1 VIHRLLFPPWP
12 FRAAAICVAV
22 LAAGVL
28 AVPVPDPPFPEDYG
42 TMVLDT
48 HGEILH
54 TYLAADEQRRFRL
67 GINDIAPK
75 LEAAVLAAE
84 DRRFRTHPGV
94 DPLALSRAV
103 IQNLRAGE
111 VRSGASTITMQVA
124 RLIRPKP
131 RTIPNKMLEMVQA
144 LKLETQLGKDQI
156 LRLYFEHAP
165 YGGNLVGATAASL
178 HYFNRPPDRLT
189 WAEAAT
195 LAVLPKAPTAV
206 TPFRN
211 AEVLLKRR
219 NRLLH
224 VLEKQ
229 ESIDKETLRESLFE
243 ELPRWSH
250 PMPTVAPHFARRVAA
265 ENPGCNPHTTLDRG
279 IQEQL
284 EALAQRHA
292 GWLSRKGI
300 HNLSILAVET
310 ATGKVRAYVGSPD
323 FFDRDNGGQVD
334 GVMAS
339 RSTGSLLKPFLYAS
353 AFDRGVIHPD
363 SLLRDVPVYFGSY
376 APVNADRKFSG
387 MVRASEALVRSLN
400 VPPTLLLREIGVAE
414 FHHFLEAAGM
424 ETLFRSP
431 DGYGLSLILGGA
443 EGTLWDMVRLY
454 RGLASDGRF
463 DGLTYLADV
472 SPEEGPQLLSPAAA
486 RLTMEILTEVRRPD
500 DDGVDRTLFTPRRPV
515 AWKTGTSFGKRDAW
529 AVGATPDWV
538 VGVWVGNFSGQ
549 GNASLGGARA
559 AAPILF
565 AALDLL
571 PGHREG
577 GWYHVPTD
585 VRAIQLCSDSGFR
598 AGEDCPRTHVAQRP
612 WRSPPVAV
620 CPYHRS
626 FWIDPETGHEVC
638 SRCWETSAHQRITRL
653 ILPADAAQLM
663 RRAGH
668 RIDSSPVHNPDCPVS
683 SPHHPLRVV
692 YPAAGATLLVPR
704 DLDDKPE
711 RVTLRG
717 SHTSAAA
724 TLHWYVDGNYQ
735 GHTTGDHAVSLLL
748 AGGRHRVEIID
759 QDGRAAS
766 TSFTVERRETDH
778 KRTRNTSQASPATQ

>member
-1 VIHRLLFPPWP
+1 MIQRLLFPPWP
-12 FRAAAICVAV
+12 VRAAAICVAV
-22 LAAGVL
+22 VAAAVL

-42 TMVLDT
+42 AVVLDT
-48 HGEILH
+48 HGEVLH
-54 TYLAADEQRRFRL
+54 TYLANDQQWRFRL
-67 GINDIAPK
+67 AGEDIADK
-75 LEAAVLAAE
+75 LETAVLAAE
-84 DRRFRTHPGV
+84 DRRFRKHFGV

-103 IQNLRAGE
+103 IQNFRAGE
-111 VRSGASTITMQVA
+111 IRSGASTITMQVA

-131 RTIPNKMLEMVQA
+131 RTVPNKVLEMVQA
-144 LKLETQLGKDQI
+144 LKLETRLDKEEI
-156 LRLYFEHAP
+156 LRLYLEHAP

-195 LAVLPKAPTAV
+195 LAVLPKAPTTV

-211 AEVLLKRR
+211 PEVLLTRR

-224 VLEKQ
+224 SLEQ
-229 ESIDKETLRESLFE
+229 QRLIDAQTLRESLFE
-243 ELPRWSH
+243 ELPTHSH
-250 PMPTVAPHFARRVAA
+250 PMPTLAPHLARRVAA
-265 ENPGCNPHTTLDRG
+265 EDPGRDPRTTLDRG
-279 IQEQL
+279 IQEQF
-284 EALAQRHA
+284 EDLARRHA
-292 GWLSRKGI
+292 AWLSRAGI

-310 ATGKVRAYVGSPD
+310 ATGRVRAYVGSPD
-323 FFDRDNGGQVD
+323 FFDLSHGGQVD
-334 GVMAS
+334 GVTAS
-339 RSTGSLLKPFLYAS
+339 RSTGSLLKPFLFAT

-363 SLLRDVPVYFGSY
+363 SLLQDVPVYFGSY
-376 APVNADRKFSG
+376 APVNADRQFSG

-414 FHHFLEAAGM
+414 FHHFLEMAGM
-424 ETLFRSP
+424 QTLFRSP

-463 DGLTYLADV
+463 GDLTHIEDEL
-472 SPEEGPQLLSPAAA
+472 PEAGPKLLSPAAA

-577 GWYHVPTD
+577 AWYHAPTD
-585 VRAIQLCSDSGFR
+585 VRAIRLCTDSGFR
-598 AGEDCPRTHVAQRP
+598 AGEDCRKTRIAERP

-626 FWIDPETGHEVC
+626 FWIDPETGLEVC
-638 SRCWETSAHQRITRL
+638 SRCWNTGRQQRVTRL

-668 RIDSSPVHNPDCPVS
+668 RIDSSPVHNPACPVS
-683 SPHHPLRVV
+683 SPHRPLRVV
-692 YPAAGATLLVPR
+692 YPAEGATLLVPR
-704 DLDDKPE
+704 DLDDRPE
-711 RVTLRG
+711 QVTFRA

-724 TLHWYVDGNYQ
+724 ELHWYVDGRYQ
-735 GHTTGDHAVSLLL
+735 GRTAGDHAVSLVLES
-748 AGGRHRVEIID
+748 GVHRVEVVD

-766 TSFTVERRETDH
+766 ITFTVERR
-778 KRTRNTSQASPATQ
+778 S

>member
-1 VIHRLLFPPWP
+1 VIHRVLFPPWP
-12 FRAAAICVAV
+12 VRAAAIGVAA
-22 LAAGVL
+22 LAAGVV
-28 AVPVPDPPFPEDYG
+28 AVPVPDPTFPEDYG

-48 HGEILH
+48 RGEVLH
-54 TYLAADEQRRFRL
+54 TYLANDEQWRFRL
-67 GINDIAPK
+67 DCDDISDK
-75 LEAAVLAAE
+75 LETAVLTAE

-131 RTIPNKMLEMVQA
+131 RTIPNKILEMVQA
-144 LKLETQLGKDQI
+144 LKLETRLDKTEI
-156 LRLYFEHAP
+156 LRLYLEHAP

-195 LAVLPKAPTAV
+195 LAVLPKAPTTV

-211 AEVLLKRR
+211 PEVLLDRR

-224 VLEKQ
+224 ALEEQ
-229 ESIDKETLRESLFE
+229 GFIDDQTLRESLFE
-243 ELPRWSH
+243 ELPTRSH

-265 ENPGCNPHTTLDRG
+265 ENPGGNPRTTLDRG
-279 IQEQL
+279 IQEQF
-284 EALAQRHA
+284 EALARRHA
-292 GWLSRKGI
+292 GYLSRTGI

-310 ATGKVRAYVGSPD
+310 STGRVRAYVGSPD
-323 FFDRDNGGQVD
+323 FFDRSNGGQVD

-339 RSTGSLLKPFLYAS
+339 RSTGSLLKPFLYAT

-387 MVRASEALVRSLN
+387 MVRASDALVRSLN

-414 FHHFLEAAGM
+414 FHHFLKMAGM
-424 ETLFRSP
+424 RTLFRSP

-443 EGTLWDMVRLY
+443 EGTLWDMVRLF

-463 DGLTYLADV
+463 DGLTHLEDEP
-472 SPEEGPQLLSPAAA
+472 PEDGPQLLSPAAA

-559 AAPILF
+559 AAPVLF

-571 PGHREG
+571 PGHRDG
-577 GWYHVPTD
+577 TWYHSPTD
-585 VRAIQLCSDSGFR
+585 VRAIRLCSDSGFR
-598 AGEDCPRTHVAQRP
+598 AGEDCPRTHLARRP
-612 WRSPPVAV
+612 WRSPPVAI

-626 FWIDPETGHEVC
+626 FWIDPDTGFEVC
-638 SRCWETSAHQRITRL
+638 SRCWETSRHQRITRL

-683 SPHHPLRVV
+683 SPHDPLRVV

-704 DLDDKPE
+704 DLDDRPE
-711 RVTLRG
+711 SVTLRA

-724 TLHWYVDGNYQ
+724 TLHWYVDGNYH
-735 GHTTGDHAVSLLL
+735 GRTTGDHAVSLVL
-748 AGGRHRVEIID
+748 ANGRHRVEIID

-766 TSFTVERRETDH
+766 TTFTVERR
-778 KRTRNTSQASPATQ
+778 S

>member
-1 VIHRLLFPPWP
+1 MV
-12 FRAAAICVAV
+12 
-22 LAAGVL
+22 

-48 HGEILH
+48 HGEVLH
-54 TYLAADEQRRFRL
+54 TYLATDDQWRFRL
-67 GINDIAPK
+67 SGDDIAPK

-84 DRRFRTHPGV
+84 DRRFRNHPGV

-103 IQNLRAGE
+103 IQNLGAGE
-111 VRSGASTITMQVA
+111 VRSGASTITMQLA

-131 RTIPNKMLEMVQA
+131 RTIPNKILEMAQA
-144 LKLETQLGKDQI
+144 LKLETRLDKDEI

-178 HYFNRPPDRLT
+178 HYFNRPPNRLT

-195 LAVLPKAPTAV
+195 LAVLPKAPSTV

-211 AEVLLKRR
+211 SEVLLDRR
-219 NRLLH
+219 NRLLRA
-224 VLEKQ
+224 LEQ
-229 ESIDKETLRESLFE
+229 QGSMDDQTLRESLFE
-243 ELPRWSH
+243 PLPTWPH
-250 PMPTVAPHFARRVAA
+250 PMPTVAPHFARRVAG
-265 ENPGCNPHTTLDRG
+265 ENPGCDPRTTLDRG

-284 EALAQRHA
+284 EALARRHA

-300 HNLSILAVET
+300 QNLSILAVET

-323 FFDRDNGGQVD
+323 FFDRNNGGQVD

-339 RSTGSLLKPFLYAS
+339 RSTGSLLKPFLYAT

-387 MVRASEALVRSLN
+387 MVRASEALARSLN

-414 FHHFLEAAGM
+414 FHHFLAAAGM
-424 ETLFRSP
+424 QTLFRSP

-463 DGLTYLADV
+463 DGLALLEDEA
-472 SPEEGPQLLSPAAA
+472 SEEGPQLLSPAAA

-577 GWYHVPTD
+577 AWYHPPND
-585 VRAIQLCSDSGFR
+585 VRAIRLCSDSGFR
-598 AGEDCPRTHVAQRP
+598 AGGDCPRTHIAQRP

-620 CPYHRS
+620 CPYHHN
-626 FWIDPETGHEVC
+626 FWIDPETGFEVC
-638 SRCWETSAHQRITRL
+638 SRCWRTDRHNLVTRL

-717 SHTSAAA
+717 SHTSADAS
-724 TLHWYVDGNYQ
+724 LHWYVDGNYH
-735 GHTTGDHAVSLLL
+735 GRTTGDHAVSLLL
-748 AGGRHRVEIID
+748 TSGRHRVEVID

-766 TSFTVERRETDH
+766 TTFTVERR
-778 KRTRNTSQASPATQ
+778 S

>member
-12 FRAAAICVAV
+12 VRAAAICIAV

-28 AVPVPDPPFPEDYG
+28 VVPVPDPPFPEDYG

-48 HGEILH
+48 HGEVLH
-54 TYLAADEQRRFRL
+54 TYLADDEQWRFRL
-67 GINDIAPK
+67 DSDDIATK
-75 LEAAVLAAE
+75 LETAVLAAE
-84 DRRFRTHPGV
+84 DRRFRSHPGV
-94 DPLALSRAV
+94 DPLALGRAV
-103 IQNLRAGE
+103 IQNVGAGE
-111 VRSGASTITMQVA
+111 VKSGASTITMQVA

-131 RTIPNKMLEMVQA
+131 RTIPNKLLEMAQA
-144 LKLETQLGKDQI
+144 LKLETRLDKTEI
-156 LRLYFEHAP
+156 LRLYLEHAP

-195 LAVLPKAPTAV
+195 MAVLPKAPSAV

-211 AEVLLKRR
+211 AEVLLERR

-224 VLEKQ
+224 TLERQ
-229 ESIDKETLRESLFE
+229 GSIDHQTLRDSLFE
-243 ELPRWSH
+243 TLPAVAH

-265 ENPGCNPHTTLDRG
+265 ADPGHNPQTTLDRE

-284 EALAQRHA
+284 EALARRHA
-292 GWLSRKGI
+292 GYLSRAGI

-310 ATGKVRAYVGSPD
+310 TTGKVRAYVGSPD
-323 FFDRDNGGQVD
+323 FFDRSHGGQVD

-339 RSTGSLLKPFLYAS
+339 RSTGSLLKPFLYAT
-353 AFDRGVIHPD
+353 AFDRGAIHPD
-363 SLLRDVPVYFGSY
+363 SLLRDVPIYFGSY

-400 VPPTLLLREIGVAE
+400 IPPTLLLRQIGVAE
-414 FHHFLEAAGM
+414 FHHFLGQAGM
-424 ETLFRSP
+424 QTLFRSP

-463 DGLTYLADV
+463 DGLTQLAGEP
-472 SPEEGPQLLSPAAA
+472 PEEGPQLLSPAAA

-549 GNASLGGARA
+549 GNSSLGGARA

-577 GWYHVPTD
+577 DWYHAPAD
-585 VRAIQLCSDSGFR
+585 VRAIRLCDDSGFR
-598 AGEDCPRTHVAQRP
+598 AGDDCPTTHITQRP

-626 FWIDPETGHEVC
+626 FWIDPETGFEVC
-638 SRCWETSAHQRITRL
+638 SRCWRTGDHQRVTRL

-683 SPHHPLRVV
+683 SHHHPLRVV

-704 DLDDKPE
+704 DLDDRPE
-711 RVTLRG
+711 RITLRA
-717 SHTSAAA
+717 SHTSADAE
-724 TLHWYVDGNYQ
+724 LHWYVDGNYH
-735 GHTTGDHAVSLLL
+735 GRSTGDHAISLLL
-748 AGGRHRVEIID
+748 QGGRHRVEIID
-759 QDGRAAS
+759 QDGRAAN
-766 TSFTVERRETDH
+766 TSFTVERR
-778 KRTRNTSQASPATQ
+778 S

>member
-1 VIHRLLFPPWP
+1 MIHRRVLLPPWP
-12 FRAAAICVAV
+12 VRAAAIGVAA

-42 TMVLDT
+42 AMILDT
-48 HGEILH
+48 HGEVLH
-54 TYLAADEQRRFRL
+54 TSLASDEQWRFRL
-67 GINDIAPK
+67 DGDDISNK
-75 LEAAVLAAE
+75 LVTAVLTAE

-103 IQNLRAGE
+103 IQNVRAGE
-111 VRSGASTITMQVA
+111 IRSGASTITMQVA

-131 RTIPNKMLEMVQA
+131 RTVPNKVLEMVQA
-144 LKLETQLGKDQI
+144 LKLETRLDKDEI
-156 LRLYFEHAP
+156 LRLYLEHAP

-178 HYFNRPPDRLT
+178 HYFNRTPDRLT

-211 AEVLLKRR
+211 PDVLLDRR

-224 VLEKQ
+224 ALENQ
-229 ESIDKETLRESLFE
+229 GSIDDQTLRESLFE
-243 ELPRWSH
+243 RLPTRSH
-250 PMPTVAPHFARRVAA
+250 SMPTVAPHFARRVAG
-265 ENPGCNPHTTLDRG
+265 ENPGCNPRTTLDRG

-284 EALAQRHA
+284 EALARRHA
-292 GWLSRKGI
+292 GYLSRAGI

-310 ATGKVRAYVGSPD
+310 STGEVRGYVGSPD
-323 FFDRDNGGQVD
+323 FFDHSNGGQVD

-339 RSTGSLLKPFLYAS
+339 RSTGSLLKPFLYAT

-400 VPPTLLLREIGVAE
+400 VPPTLLLREVGVAE
-414 FHHFLEAAGM
+414 FHHFLGMAGM
-424 ETLFRSP
+424 RTLFRSP
-431 DGYGLSLILGGA
+431 DGYGLSLVLGGA

-463 DGLTYLADV
+463 DGLTLLAGEP
-472 SPEEGPQLLSPAAA
+472 PEEGPQLLSPAAA

-559 AAPILF
+559 AAPVLF

-577 GWYHVPTD
+577 TWYHSPTD
-585 VRAIQLCSDSGFR
+585 VRAIRLCSDSGFR
-598 AGEDCPRTHVAQRP
+598 AGEDCPNTHVARRP
-612 WRSPPVAV
+612 RRAPQVAV

-626 FWIDPETGHEVC
+626 FWIDPDTGFEVC
-638 SRCWETSAHQRITRL
+638 SRCWKASRHQRITRL

-668 RIDSSPVHNPDCPVS
+668 RIDSSPVHNPDCPAS
-683 SPHHPLRVV
+683 SPHDPLRVV
-692 YPAAGATLLVPR
+692 YPSPGATLLVPR
-704 DLDDKPE
+704 DLDDRPE
-711 RVTLRG
+711 SVTLRA

-735 GHTTGDHAVSLLL
+735 GRTTGDHAVSLLL
-748 AGGRHRVEIID
+748 ASGRHRVEIID

-766 TSFTVERRETDH
+766 TTFTVERR
-778 KRTRNTSQASPATQ
+778 S

>member
-1 VIHRLLFPPWP
+1 MIHRLLIPPGP
-12 FRAAAICVAV
+12 VRAAAICVAV
-22 LAAGVL
+22 LTACVV
-28 AVPVPDPPFPEDYG
+28 AVPVPDPVFPDDYG

-48 HGEILH
+48 HGEVLH
-54 TYLAADEQRRFRL
+54 TYLATDEQWRFRL
-67 GINDIAPK
+67 EGTDLAPK
-75 LEAAVLAAE
+75 LVTAVLAAE

-103 IQNLRAGE
+103 IENLRAGE

-131 RTIPNKMLEMVQA
+131 RTIPNKLFEMAQA
-144 LKLETQLGKDQI
+144 LKLETRLDKNEI

-178 HYFNRPPDRLT
+178 HYFNRPPNRLT

-195 LAVLPKAPTAV
+195 LAVLPKAPTTV

-211 AEVLLKRR
+211 AELLLKRR
-219 NRLLH
+219 NRLLRS
-224 VLEKQ
+224 LEQ
-229 ESIDKETLRESLFE
+229 DGSIDDQTLRESLFE
-243 ELPRWSH
+243 ELPTRAH
-250 PMPTVAPHFARRVAA
+250 HMPTVAAHFARQVAA
-265 ENPGCNPHTTLDRG
+265 EYSGLNPRTTLDRG
-279 IQEQL
+279 VQERL
-284 EALAQRHA
+284 EDLARRHA
-292 GWLSRKGI
+292 VWLSRTGI

-310 ATGKVRAYVGSPD
+310 RTGKVRAYVGSPD
-323 FFDRDNGGQVD
+323 FFDHSNGGQVD

-339 RSTGSLLKPFLYAS
+339 RSTGSLLKPFLYAQ

-376 APVNADRKFSG
+376 APVNADRRFSG

-400 VPPTLLLREIGVAE
+400 IPPTLLLGEIGVAE
-414 FHHFLEAAGM
+414 FHHFLQAAGM
-424 ETLFRSP
+424 RTLFRSP

-463 DGLTYLADV
+463 DGLTHLEDEP
-472 SPEEGPQLLSPAAA
+472 PEDGPQLLSPAAA

-538 VGVWVGNFSGQ
+538 VGVWVGNFSGR

-577 GWYHVPTD
+577 EWYHAPAD
-585 VRAIQLCSDSGFR
+585 VAAIRLCSDSGFR
-598 AGEDCPRTHVAQRP
+598 AGDDCPKTHISQRP
-612 WRSPPVAV
+612 WRAPQVPA

-626 FWIDPETGHEVC
+626 FWIDSETGYEVC
-638 SRCWETSAHQRITRL
+638 SRCWNAGAQQRVTRL

-668 RIDSSPVHNPDCPVS
+668 RIDSSPIHNPDCPVS
-683 SPHHPLRVV
+683 SPHRPLRIL
-692 YPAAGATLLVPR
+692 YPAAETTLLVPR
-704 DLDDKPE
+704 DIDDRPE
-711 RVTLRG
+711 RITLRA
-717 SHTSAAA
+717 SHTSAEA
-724 TLHWYVDGNYQ
+724 TLHWYVDGNYH
-735 GHTTGDHAVSLLL
+735 GRTSGDHSVSLAL
-748 AGGRHRVEIID
+748 GRGRHRIEIID
-759 QDGRAAS
+759 QDGRAAN
-766 TSFTVERRETDH
+766 TSFTVERR
-778 KRTRNTSQASPATQ
+778 S

>member
-1 VIHRLLFPPWP
+1 MIHRLLLPSWP
-12 FRAAAICVAV
+12 ARAAAICVAV
-22 LAAGVL
+22 GVAVVL
-28 AVPVPDPPFPEDYG
+28 AVPLPDPVFPDTYG

-48 HGEILH
+48 DNEILH
-54 TYLAADEQRRFRL
+54 TYLAADEQWRFRL
-67 GINDIAPK
+67 SHDEISPK
-75 LEAAVLAAE
+75 LVTAVLAAE
-84 DRRFRTHPGV
+84 DRRYWVHPGV
-94 DPLALSRAV
+94 DLLALSRAV
-103 IQNLRAGE
+103 TQNLRAGE

-131 RTIPNKMLEMVQA
+131 RTIPNKLLEMVQA
-144 LKLETQLGKDQI
+144 LKLETRLDKDEI
-156 LRLYFEHAP
+156 LRLYLEHAP

-178 HYFNRPPDRLT
+178 HYFNRPPGRLT

-211 AEVLLKRR
+211 ETLLLERR
-219 NRLLH
+219 NRLLQT
-224 VLEKQ
+224 LENQ
-229 ESIDKETLRESLFE
+229 GSIDHRTLRESLSE
-243 ELPRWSH
+243 KLPTRVHS
-250 PMPTVAPHFARRVAA
+250 MPAVAPHFARRAAA
-265 ENPGCNPHTTLDRG
+265 EHPGHNPRTTLDRG
-279 IQEQL
+279 IQEQF
-284 EALAQRHA
+284 ETLARRHA
-292 GWLSRKGI
+292 AWLSRRGI

-323 FFDRDNGGQVD
+323 FFDRENGGQVD
-334 GVMAS
+334 GVLAP
-339 RSTGSLLKPFLYAS
+339 RSTGSLLKPFLYAT
-353 AFDRGVIHPD
+353 AFDSGVIHPE
-363 SLLRDVPVYFGSY
+363 SLLRDVPVTFGSY

-400 VPPTLLLREIGVAE
+400 VPPTLLLREIGVTE

-424 ETLFRSP
+424 KTLFRSP

-463 DGLTYLADV
+463 DGLTEFAEAI
-472 SPEEGPQLLSPAAA
+472 PEAGPQLLSPAAA

-549 GNASLGGARA
+549 GNSSLGGARA

-565 AALDLL
+565 AAFDLL
-571 PGHREG
+571 PGHRDG
-577 GWYHVPTD
+577 GWYPDPRD
-585 VRAIQLCSDSGFR
+585 VRAVRLCNDSGFR
-598 AGEDCPRTHVAQRP
+598 AGEDCPSTHIAQLPRQ
-612 WRSPPVAV
+612 SPPVAV

-626 FWIDPETGHEVC
+626 FWIDPETGYEVC
-638 SRCWETSAHQRITRL
+638 SRCWKTGEHRRITRL

-668 RIDSSPVHNPDCPVS
+668 RIDGSPIHNPDCPVS
-683 SPHHPLRVV
+683 SPRRPLHVL
-692 YPAAGATLLVPR
+692 YPGSGATLLVPR
-704 DLDDKPE
+704 DLGDRPE
-711 RVTLRG
+711 RITLRAT
-717 SHTSAAA
+717 HTSAAA
-724 TLHWYVDGNYQ
+724 ALHWYVDGNYR
-735 GHTTGDHAVSLLL
+735 GRTVGDHAVSLLL
-748 AGGRHRVEIID
+748 DSGHHRVEIID
-759 QDGRAAS
+759 QDGLAAS
-766 TSFTVERRETDH
+766 TTFTVERRG
-778 KRTRNTSQASPATQ
+778 